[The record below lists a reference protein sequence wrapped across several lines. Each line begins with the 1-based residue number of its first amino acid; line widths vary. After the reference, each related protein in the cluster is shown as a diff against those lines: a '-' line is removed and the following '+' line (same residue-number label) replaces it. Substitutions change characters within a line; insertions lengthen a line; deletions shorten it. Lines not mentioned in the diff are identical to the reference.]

1 MTDNGGRSYWRVAL
15 TTLEDGGLAINT
27 SKIGAKTPLG
37 PLQIPIWKS
46 NKDLRI
52 RHKFFN
58 SEPEKCQVTHGA
70 EKCARSGPG

>member
-46 NKDLRI
+46 NK
-52 RHKFFN
+52 
-58 SEPEKCQVTHGA
+58 T
-70 EKCARSGPG
+70 